1 MREGPEPRKE
11 AMAVLDLQ
19 ILPTRA
25 GRLSQG
31 RAFERLFCWFSSPR
45 GSLTGVKEALLL
57 SHPRGP
63 RLELSGEMGLM

>member
-1 MREGPEPRKE
+1 MREGPEPRRE

-31 RAFERLFCWFSSPR
+31 RACKRLFRWFSSPR
-45 GSLTGVKEALLL
+45 GSLTGAEEAPLL

-63 RLELSGEMGLM
+63 RLELSGETGLM